1 MVMVTQT
8 SLELASANV
17 RLPWGRVQAEE
28 IINEEYPR
36 ILRPLVLKIPV
47 DSRRTLADLLDSGE
61 ISLRTVD
68 ALSRSTS
75 RIPPS
80 LSTDMS
86 SMSVFYTINL
96 NAINTELTR
105 HSRPGP
111 VRQPLVPIKAASYTG
126 IIIIAN
132 GELPVHGRN
141 TSSLV
146 QPCIFPKIWD
156 SDMNLIYSYSMT
168 TPSPANIV
176 RYVDESAIFRNTPSG
191 MESELEALVGKN
203 PLRIFARGVFGMRP
217 TDPIIDKEEALS
229 IISSQDNIRLLREA
243 RVAIV
248 LDSGILKQQL

>member
-8 SLELASANV
+8 SLDLASANI
-17 RLPWGRVQAEE
+17 RLPGGRVQAEE

-75 RIPPS
+75 SIPSS
-80 LSTDMS
+80 LSVDMT

-105 HSRPGP
+105 HSRPAP
-111 VRQPLVPIKAASYTG
+111 VRQPLAPVKAEVYTG
-126 IIIIAN
+126 IIIIAT

-156 SDMNLIYSYSMT
+156 SDMNLIYNYSMT

-176 RYVDESAIFRNTPSG
+176 RYVDEAAIFRSTPSG
-191 MESELEALVGKN
+191 MDSELEALVGKN
-203 PLRIFARGVFGMRP
+203 PLRIFAHGIFGMRP
-217 TDPIIDKEEALS
+217 TDPIIDKEDALP
-229 IISSQDNIRLLREA
+229 IISSQENLRLLREA

-248 LDSGILKQQL
+248 LDSSVLKRQF